1 MSQPLLATRRFAP
14 LFWCQFFAAFN
25 DNFLK
30 NALVLFILF
39 RIGGEAGASLVTLA
53 GVVLMAPHFLL
64 SALGGQLADKFD
76 KSTVA
81 RRIKLVEIAAA
92 GVAVAGFWTNSV
104 ELLFVALFLFGALGA
119 LFAPV
124 KYGILPDC
132 LAREELPAGNALVE
146 AATFLAILAGTIAG
160 GLAMEGGGDLKVL
173 AGGMM
178 GFALASY
185 AAAWFIPATARA
197 APELRIDP
205 NIIRSTF
212 VLLRELWRETKLW
225 RLGVVTSIFWLIGA
239 VVMSLLP
246 SLVTQTLHG
255 ADQVVTI
262 HLAVF
267 AIAIGVGSGLS
278 AFLLHGKIVLLPAA
292 VGAAIVGLVSIDL
305 GVFLALRDA
314 TTDAALLEPAAYF
327 AQPGAWRAA
336 IDLALLSIAG
346 GLIVV
351 PVLRRASGVFG
362 AGGARPRHRRRQR
375 AQRRLHGRGR
385 DRRRGLA
392 SQGRAGLVA
401 VRRRRRD
408 RARFVGL
415 DRQGGGRLA
424 VSGHI
429 VDLLSRGLPARS
441 EGPGESRKGGRE
453 SDHRAQPCQLSRR
466 GAGAVDSAGG
476 ADLRHRQRHR
486 QGVVG
491 EALPEAH
498 PRGAARPDQTH
509 GDAHAGQRRQGRGHS
524 GDLSRR
530 APHRHRQSDEGL

>member
-1 MSQPLLATRRFAP
+1 MSLPLLATRRFAP

-178 GFALASY
+178 GFALASF

-336 IDLALLSIAG
+336 IDLALLSMAG

-351 PVLRRASGVFG
+351 PSFAALQAFSAPAERARIIAAVNVLNAAFMV
-362 AGGARPRHRRRQR
+362 AGGIV
-375 AQRRLHGRGR
+375 
-385 DRRRGLA
+385 
-392 SQGRAGLVA
+392 VA
-401 VRRRRRD
+401 
-408 RARFVGL
+408 
-415 DRQGGGRLA
+415 
-424 VSGHI
+424 
-429 VDLLSRGLPARS
+429 
-441 EGPGESRKGGRE
+441 
-453 SDHRAQPCQLSRR
+453 
-466 GAGAVDSAGG
+466 
-476 ADLRHRQRHR
+476 
-486 QGVVG
+486 
-491 EALPEAH
+491 AL
-498 PRGAARPDQTH
+498 
-509 GDAHAGQRRQGRGHS
+509 
-524 GDLSRR
+524 
-530 APHRHRQSDEGL
+530 